1 MLRIDIVFLP
11 SAFLRRERRPNR
23 KEIVPA
29 IFAYCR
35 IGPVTA
41 VSEAI
46 PTALFRAIRS
56 RRNRKT
62 GARTRRAGTFIM
74 DALINPQIGSG
85 GVTPSICL
93 RDGDHGG
100 TDVHSETVPAV
111 SPRQSPL
118 LIPAFRAFAPERGTR
133 RGPVFSLP
141 SRYTFS
147 RLGGGPFP
155 VSNAV
160 PPGSRYRSL
169 PFPFPLR
176 PSTRPLTTGS
186 SSRRPGPPPVVSS
199 R

>member
-11 SAFLRRERRPNR
+11 SPFLRRERRPNR

-62 GARTRRAGTFIM
+62 GARTRRAGTLIM
-74 DALINPQIGSG
+74 GALINPQIGSG

-133 RGPVFSLP
+133 CGPVFSLP
-141 SRYTFS
+141 SRYT
-147 RLGGGPFP
+147 LP

-160 PPGSRYRSL
+160 APRSRLGYRSPLFSTVPLPPFLTVADRFLPSTTRYRPSFL
-169 PFPFPLR
+169 PR
-176 PSTRPLTTGS
+176 
-186 SSRRPGPPPVVSS
+186 
-199 R
+199 